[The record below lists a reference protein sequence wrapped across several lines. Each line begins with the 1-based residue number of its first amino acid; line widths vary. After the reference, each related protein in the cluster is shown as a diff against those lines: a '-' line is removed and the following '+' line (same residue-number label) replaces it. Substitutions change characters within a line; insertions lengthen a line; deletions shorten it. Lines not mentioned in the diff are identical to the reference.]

1 MQHLLRQPTEGQ
13 QQRRVIASFDGAPAC
28 IARQGVSR
36 STDGLDIDS
45 AAPEWVG
52 WTSMARTGATAN
64 RAEIRSEANSEIHL
78 QQQQQGAL
86 AGATA

>member
-1 MQHLLRQPTEGQ
+1 MQHSLRQPTEGQ

-28 IARQGVSR
+28 KARQGVSR

-52 WTSMARTGATAN
+52 CALMARTGATTLSGDT
-64 RAEIRSEANSEIHL
+64 E
-78 QQQQQGAL
+78 
-86 AGATA
+86 